1 MLIKDAVIKR
11 ILELCNQYGY
21 TPNKLAELS
30 TVPPPTLRALLAG
43 KVKNPS
49 VVVIYKI
56 CRTLKIDLKDFY
68 DSNLFENDFDD

>member
-21 TPNKLAELS
+21 TPNKLTELS
-30 TVPPPTLRALLAG
+30 TVPPPTLHAVLAG

-56 CRTLKIDLKDFY
+56 CRTFKIELKDFY
-68 DSNLFENDFDD
+68 NSNLFDTEFDD